1 MSGINVTP
9 RLVLAKLENT
19 AGTDA
24 VPVVGTD
31 DLFVLSDS
39 AGIDQGVTV
48 IGVQPASPTGRK
60 LPQGIGSRKPTAT
73 YRIPLYGIG
82 ETSTVVDLPK
92 WLSVLLQSCG
102 HVNQD
107 AGAGGGVQVDWTP
120 DPVDPRK
127 TDDTGTVTRP
137 NPTFTLYDYVSG
149 TGPSVSGTKELVK
162 MVGCRVVSHTITMTV
177 GEWAMLEVTI
187 QGLWVLPV
195 SSTADLSGWDLD
207 GVRSDFL
214 VPNGVA
220 SVFTFSGPGA
230 VSLNSS
236 STVFTFDYAGEQV
249 EGDSTGSGVA
259 FVALGAP
266 TVSMTTNPVIAAA
279 NINTWETAERDQAQ
293 VAYSLTTPMT
303 AQGRTPDTGYTI
315 DVAAPTVQFTA
326 PIDRGGN
333 VMRKSVAGA
342 LTSADG
348 STPEFTLSLT

>member
-1 MSGINVTP
+1 MSGINTTP
-9 RLVLAKLENT
+9 RLVLAKLEGT

-39 AGIDQGVTV
+39 AGIDLGVSV
-48 IGVQPASPTGRK
+48 IDVMPASPTGRN
-60 LPQGIGSRKPTAT
+60 LPRGISTRKPTAT

-127 TDDTGTVTRP
+127 TDDSGVVTRP
-137 NPTFTLYDYVSG
+137 NPTFTIYDYASG
-149 TGPSVSGTKELVK
+149 TGPSASGTKTLYK

-177 GEWAMLEVTI
+177 GQWAMLEVTI

-207 GVRSDFL
+207 GVRSDFI
-214 VPNGVA
+214 VPNGTA
-220 SVFTFSGPGA
+220 SVFTFSGPTA

-236 STVFTFDYAGEQV
+236 STVFTFDYGGEQI
-249 EGDSTGSGVA
+249 EGDSTSSGVA
-259 FVALGAP
+259 LVALGRP
-266 TVSMTTNPVIAAA
+266 NVTMTTNPIVAAT
-279 NINTWETAERDQAQ
+279 NINLWETAERDQSQ
-293 VAYSLTTPMT
+293 VAYSLTTAMT
-303 AQGRTPDTGYTI
+303 AQGRSADTGYTI

-326 PIDRGGN
+326 PADRGQN
-333 VMRKSVAGA
+333 VMRKSVNGA